1 MHDSLDLGSVP
12 FYWRTKASANQIPR
26 DIPNR
31 LPFAFSFDSNL
42 QLIIQQRNSEVLHWL
57 SRVYS
62 EDANV
67 GYLQEGHALASSYG
81 GEFLDFFQRACRVFF
96 KNPTSAADIGCGG
109 VYLLQQIRATGMKV
123 KGIDPS
129 PVTVAAGRKA
139 GIEIIQSFYPATS
152 LDEKFDVLF
161 HYDVLEHI
169 EDPVAF
175 LRAHRNNLSPDGGLV
190 FAVPDCTHHIALGD
204 VSMVLHEHLNYFDKT
219 SLAATVRA
227 AGFEPVLLETA
238 KHGGVLMCCAVA
250 ADIDRL
256 PANTQH
262 NNWSKFTEFSDR
274 AQESL
279 LRFSKSAACAV
290 SKEMGLYVPLR
301 AFPYLSH
308 VPENVRLRFFD
319 DDPGLHGRYFDG
331 FDVVVENRAQL
342 EESPPDYLMVCSLVF
357 GDRILGRL
365 SEQSRANMVVT
376 AWNELFPVGENGA
389 AEVASDSGV
398 DQL

>member
-1 MHDSLDLGSVP
+1 MPDVLSLGSVP
-12 FYWRTKASANQIPR
+12 FYWRTKASADQIPR
-26 DIPNR
+26 DIPSR
-31 LPFAFSFDSNL
+31 LPFAFSFDPKL

-57 SRVYS
+57 TRVYS

-81 GEFLDFFQRACRVFF
+81 GEFLDFFQRACRMFF

-109 VYLLQQIRATGMKV
+109 VYLLQQIKATGMKV

-175 LRAHRNNLSPDGGLV
+175 LRAHRNNLSQDGGLV
-190 FAVPDCTHHIALGD
+190 FAVPDCSHHIALGD

-219 SLAATVRA
+219 SLAATVRT

-238 KHGGVLMCCAVA
+238 EHGGVLMCCAVA

-256 PANTQH
+256 PADTSH
-262 NNWSKFTEFSDR
+262 KGWSKFTEFHDR
-274 AQESL
+274 AQEAL
-279 LRFSKSAACAV
+279 LRFSNAAACAT
-290 SKEMGLYVPLR
+290 SKELGLYVPLR
-301 AFPYLSH
+301 AFPYLSRA
-308 VPENVRLRFFD
+308 PENVRLRFFD
-319 DDPGLHGRYFDG
+319 DDPGLLGRYFDG
-331 FDVVVENRAQL
+331 FDVVVENSIQL
-342 EESPPDYLMVCSLVF
+342 EESPPDHLMICSLAF

-365 SEQSRANMVVT
+365 SELSRANMVVT
-376 AWNELFPVGENGA
+376 AWTELFPDNENGG
-389 AEVASDSGV
+389 AEAASDSRL
-398 DQL
+398 DQS